1 MALRRTGKVGV
12 YGTLT
17 RSLQRRLTYEAYGLT
32 FKVANVF
39 KYLGSRESI
48 TPGIDDIQSKVFFEI
63 PDRAYAVEPLPIPVG
78 MEPLLETKTDFSRF
92 GLINPLQD
100 ETRFRFHIDDF
111 LPLGREMIV
120 GDVFELPFFTKSGDA
135 FWEVVDVDL
144 RSEAEK
150 FIAIVNATPLSIS
163 RATREI
169 PVNRDNDELMDSII
183 AGLDDELA
191 EQVPAEGAY
200 PTPPAQEDVDYR
212 NETQASFLD
221 DPTKQF

>member
-1 MALRRTGKVGV
+1 LM
-12 YGTLT
+12 
-17 RSLQRRLTYEAYGLT
+17 
-32 FKVANVF
+32 
-39 KYLGSRESI
+39 
-48 TPGIDDIQSKVFFEI
+48 
-63 PDRAYAVEPLPIPVG
+63 
-78 MEPLLETKTDFSRF
+78 ETKTDFSRF

-111 LPLGREMIV
+111 EPLGREMII

-135 FWEVVDVDL
+135 YWEVVDVDL

-169 PVNRDNDELMDSII
+169 PVNRDNNDLMDTIMD
-183 AGLDDELA
+183 GLDDELS
-191 EQVPAEGAY
+191 EQVPAEGIY
-200 PTPPAQEDVDYR
+200 DTPPPTEDVDYR
-212 NETQASFLD
+212 NTTQVSFLD